1 MRVSGESG
9 NAGVEAAEEFL
20 ESPDKLIVE
29 ENFLPEQIFNMAEM
43 TLFWKWMSGRSFI
56 HKEAKTIQG
65 FKAFKDRMTAL
76 FGGNAA
82 GYTLEPSV
90 LWLSDS
96 PRAAPHIS
104 EHTGLVYSL
113 QGQGE
118 VTMTQLLFQPRPPEL
133 LWQRNGEGLLEAN
146 SPLRF
151 CLSWITLP
159 TFCFC

>member
-1 MRVSGESG
+1 MDET
-9 NAGVEAAEEFL
+9 F
-20 ESPDKLIVE
+20 
-29 ENFLPEQIFNMAEM
+29 
-43 TLFWKWMSGRSFI
+43 LFWKQIPERSFI
-56 HKEAKTIQG
+56 PKVTKPMLGFEAL
-65 FKAFKDRMTAL
+65 KDRMTAL